1 MGPFAFWKHLKEIA
15 LTRPEAPASVA
26 DSPLLR
32 VILNRRSI
40 RRFESREVPDET
52 LQVILEAGRVAPSS
66 VNLQPWSFFVFS
78 AAQWK
83 QHFGEAVPFAA
94 PHAVIVCG
102 DTHRLKPALK
112 EFSDYPLFEY
122 TLAVMNAS
130 LAAMN
135 MNVAA
140 EALGISSLMLSE
152 TGKSGIFHADYL
164 KEKLALPS
172 GVFPLMTI
180 VFGYAKG
187 GYPAMPPKLPAS
199 CLIFQDR
206 YRETP
211 PEILRDWYAKMTVG
225 YKTAFPLK
233 TFKGQLK
240 FYRDHI
246 QKAEQVLKKMV
257 FPHPEE

>member
-1 MGPFAFWKHLKEIA
+1 MGPFVFWKHLKEIA
-15 LTRPEAPASVA
+15 LTRPEVPASAA
-26 DSPLLR
+26 DSPLLHA
-32 VILNRRSI
+32 ILNRRSI
-40 RRFESREVPDET
+40 RRFESREVPEET

-66 VNLQPWSFFVFS
+66 VNLQPWSFFLLS

-83 QHFGEAVPFAA
+83 QHFGEAIPFAA

-102 DTHRLKPALK
+102 DIHRLKPVLE
-112 EFSDYPLFEY
+112 EFPDCPLFEY

-135 MNVAA
+135 MNLAA
-140 EALGISSLMLSE
+140 EALGVSSLMLSE

-164 KEKLALPS
+164 KEKLALPD

-199 CLIFQDR
+199 CLIFRDR
-206 YRETP
+206 YQEADP
-211 PEILRDWYAKMTVG
+211 MLLQDWYSKMTVG
-225 YKTAFPLK
+225 YKAAFPLK

-246 QKAEQVLKKMV
+246 QKAERVLRKMV
-257 FPHPEE
+257 FHYPEG